1 MSRWNRPVPARRKAY
16 AALAGI
22 FRIFMITFLATLL
35 AFSISLFFG
44 IVGVVLTKM
53 IRGTPTMDM
62 SLAYRHVALPIAFVV
77 MVIAF
82 FTAFVSEIRRFR
94 RGLAQERRSRPRSRA
109 A

>member
-1 MSRWNRPVPARRKAY
+1 MNGNHPARFRRSLY
-16 AALAGI
+16 AVLAGI
-22 FRIFMITFLATLL
+22 FRIFAITFLATLL
-35 AFSISLFFG
+35 AFSISLFLG

-53 IRGTPTMDM
+53 IRGTGTMDM

-82 FTAFVSEIRRFR
+82 CTALFSEIRRFR
-94 RGLAQERRSRPRSRA
+94 QGRAREGRSQPRSRA